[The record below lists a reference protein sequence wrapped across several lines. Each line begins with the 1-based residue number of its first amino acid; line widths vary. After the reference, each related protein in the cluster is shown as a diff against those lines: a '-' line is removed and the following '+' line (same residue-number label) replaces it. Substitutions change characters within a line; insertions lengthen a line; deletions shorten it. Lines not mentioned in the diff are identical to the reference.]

1 MTSYDTDFHQWI
13 DEQTAALKAGRYDR
27 LDVMHLIEELDGMSA
42 RERRELINRLAVLL
56 AHLLKWQFQPERR
69 CTGWRLTINE
79 QRRQLALLLED
90 SPSLAR
96 RLPEFLERA
105 YRNGSHAALEET
117 GFLKSPF
124 PETCAYGIEQ
134 LLDEGF
140 WPEEESSAVQHI
152 HGQKRATREI
162 E

>member
-1 MTSYDTDFHQWI
+1 MTRYDADFHQWI
-13 DEQTAALKAGRYDR
+13 DEQTAALRAGQFER
-27 LDVMHLIEELDGMSA
+27 LDVMHLIEELDSMSA

-69 CTGWRLTINE
+69 CTSWRLTINE

-90 SPSLAR
+90 SPSLAQ

-105 YRNGSHAALEET
+105 YRNATRTALEET

-124 PETCAYGIEQ
+124 PDSCAYGIEQ
-134 LLDEGF
+134 VLDEDFLPGD
-140 WPEEESSAVQHI
+140 
-152 HGQKRATREI
+152 
-162 E
+162 

>member
-1 MTSYDTDFHQWI
+1 MTSYEADFHQWI
-13 DEQTAALKAGRYDR
+13 NEQTAALKAGQFDQ
-27 LDVMHLIEELDGMSA
+27 LDVTHLIEELDSMSA

-69 CTGWRLTINE
+69 CTSWRLTINE

-90 SPSLAR
+90 SPSLEQ

-105 YRNGSHAALEET
+105 YRNGARAALEQT

-124 PETCAYGIEQ
+124 PESCAYGIEQ
-134 LLDEGF
+134 ILDEDF
-140 WPEEESSAVQHI
+140 MPSE
-152 HGQKRATREI
+152 
-162 E
+162 

>member
-13 DEQTAALKAGRYDR
+13 NEQTALLRAGQLDR
-27 LDVMHLIEELDGMSA
+27 LDIANLIEELDSMSA

-69 CTGWRLTINE
+69 CTSWRLTINE

-96 RLPEFLERA
+96 RLPEFLARA
-105 YRNGSHAALEET
+105 YRNGSRAALEET
-117 GFLKSPF
+117 GFLSSPF
-124 PETCAYGIEQ
+124 PKSCAYSVEQ
-134 LLDEGF
+134 ILDEDY
-140 WPEEESSAVQHI
+140 WPDA
-152 HGQKRATREI
+152 
-162 E
+162 

>member
-1 MTSYDTDFHQWI
+1 MTRYDADFHRWI
-13 DEQTAALKAGRYDR
+13 DEQSAALKAGQFDH
-27 LDVMHLIEELDGMSA
+27 LDVTHLIEELDSMSA

-79 QRRQLALLLED
+79 QRRQLVLLLED

-105 YRNGSHAALEET
+105 YRNGSRAALEET

-124 PETCAYGIEQ
+124 PESCAYGVEQ
-134 LLDEGF
+134 ILDEDF
-140 WPEEESSAVQHI
+140 MPAD
-152 HGQKRATREI
+152 
-162 E
+162 